1 MDLKSTPKHRSSI
14 PLPPCTTV
22 RGYGIFHDISR
33 GLETIWVVGEYL
45 CMPHPLKL
53 PYFGYLK
60 VKAIQMSSGE
70 GTWHVWRS
78 RPYTIYGNACAF
90 GRFWKV
96 KVGHLTTLSPFLWLF
111 HFDLELGEVTPNLC
125 WILLQM
131 YFYKINPKSK
141 WENVL
146 NPAEKHCLLWAQI
159 RKIYIFVKV
168 GYYPLLSLA
177 CTSNYAIAL
186 TMVVCCLLSFI
197 IDNIIKCYLHLR
209 IPMFNHMVHG
219 NMEP

>member
-70 GTWHVWRS
+70 GTWHVEGQGHIPYMEMHVLLEDSGRS
-78 RPYTIYGNACAF
+78 RLVIWPPCL
-90 GRFWKV
+90 
-96 KVGHLTTLSPFLWLF
+96 HS
-111 HFDLELGEVTPNLC
+111 FD
-125 WILLQM
+125 
-131 YFYKINPKSK
+131 
-141 WENVL
+141 
-146 NPAEKHCLLWAQI
+146 
-159 RKIYIFVKV
+159 
-168 GYYPLLSLA
+168 
-177 CTSNYAIAL
+177 
-186 TMVVCCLLSFI
+186 SFI
-197 IDNIIKCYLHLR
+197 LIWNLERSHQICAGYFCKCIFTKL
-209 IPMFNHMVHG
+209 IPKVNGKMFWIQLKNTVFYGHR
-219 NMEP
+219 